1 MEESEQG
8 QIFQDLIAEGA
19 GSDHQHPRRTN
30 LLLIPPWDQAQA
42 AVAILCVA
50 GVDSDALW
58 RHGLPGRNLWLE
70 AKNVTIT
77 DRGIRQGLPV
87 LDLAAGILMVKLVA

>member
-8 QIFQDLIAEGA
+8 QILQDLIAQST
-19 GSDHQHPRRTN
+19 GSDHQYPCRTN
-30 LLLIPPWDQAQA
+30 LVLIPPRDQAQA
-42 AVAILCVA
+42 AVAILLLA
-50 GVDSDALW
+50 GVDSYGLW
-58 RHGLPGRNLWLE
+58 RHGLPGRDLWLE

-87 LDLAAGILMVKLVA
+87 LDLAAGILMMKLVT